1 MADDLER
8 RVARLSGQLRVT
20 QVIAVL
26 GVATA
31 LASYVYGRWAMRRSA
46 GSGGAQRVFIQD
58 LRGSSELLPGRLLLR
73 DGQGRLRVELGVEPT
88 ATHLVLTD
96 SSGHAVAQLTAAT
109 PTEAGADPSPLS
121 ALALGATGEAQ
132 ALLRAGNGG
141 LVLSDG
147 ASDRVHLG
155 FADSSSD
162 LALASADGKQRVTLA
177 AQPGPDPALTAHD
190 DAAQAHL
197 RVSLG
202 GGTPAI
208 ELQDDAHSDGALLAP
223 ARLKLGGAGGKER
236 VLTP

>member
-31 LASYVYGRWAMRRSA
+31 LASYVYGRWAIKRSA
-46 GSGGAQRVFIQD
+46 GAGSAQRVFIKD

-109 PTEAGADPSPLS
+109 PTEAGADASPLS
-121 ALALGATGEAQ
+121 ALALGTADEAQ
-132 ALLRAGNGG
+132 TLLRAGNG
-141 LVLSDG
+141 LLLSDG
-147 ASDRVHLG
+147 ATNQVRLG
-155 FADSSSD
+155 FADSNSA
-162 LALASADGKQRVTLA
+162 LALASADGKQGATLA
-177 AQPGPDPALTAHD
+177 AQPGPEPALTARD

-208 ELQDDAHSDGALLAP
+208 ELQDDAHGDGALLAP